1 MELPFKIFVQ
11 LVQWPL
17 QLTSLNLTPQLVT
30 DSLPLLSQLFDPEFL
45 HFKLLN
51 SRTGLLQF
59 VWERLRQPLLF
70 PQGQSL

>member
-45 HFKLLN
+45 HFKLLY
-51 SRTGLLQF
+51 SRTGLL
-59 VWERLRQPLLF
+59 
-70 PQGQSL
+70 